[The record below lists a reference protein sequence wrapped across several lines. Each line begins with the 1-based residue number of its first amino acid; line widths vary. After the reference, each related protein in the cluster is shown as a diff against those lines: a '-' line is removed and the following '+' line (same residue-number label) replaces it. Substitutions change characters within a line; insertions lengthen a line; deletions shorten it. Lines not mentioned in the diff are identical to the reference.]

1 MNELLNSLL
10 TSLIPI
16 FFHLLCLGGFYSD
29 TEAYVNV
36 SCLKCP
42 DGTFVPYN
50 NAPGKAAWDC
60 IACPQ
65 GKWMIREK
73 NKEGGGGRGWKWPSQ
88 KGLYYV
94 APPPGTV
101 PYPFTYHFQKK
112 RQPVLHTYRRDTRSL
127 FLFIYLFIII
137 YLLFFYLVCVI
148 IYLFL
153 LTRIS
158 PFNTE
163 MSRLLGDSFRDI
175 L

>member
-73 NKEGGGGRGWKWPSQ
+73 NKEGGGGEGVEMALTKGFILRGSSTRYSP
-88 KGLYYV
+88 L
-94 APPPGTV
+94 
-101 PYPFTYHFQKK
+101 PFHIPFSKEK
-112 RQPVLHTYRRDTRSL
+112 ATRST
-127 FLFIYLFIII
+127 YL
-137 YLLFFYLVCVI
+137 
-148 IYLFL
+148 
-153 LTRIS
+153 
-158 PFNTE
+158 PK
-163 MSRLLGDSFRDI
+163 GH
-175 L
+175 